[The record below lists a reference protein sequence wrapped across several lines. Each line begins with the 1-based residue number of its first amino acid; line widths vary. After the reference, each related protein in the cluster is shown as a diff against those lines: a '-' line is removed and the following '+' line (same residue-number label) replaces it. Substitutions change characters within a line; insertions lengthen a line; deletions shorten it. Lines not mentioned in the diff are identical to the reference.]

1 MFKNSYTSRFQ
12 FWSFLSAV
20 TVVFSSYFVKVSRKW
35 SEEASIFSK
44 LQVYENI
51 REGFFLFNIFKS
63 RSVFKPSQ
71 TSTLEVIA
79 KILDVSKS
87 FDYFF
92 KKLHLRCLDE
102 FCSFLLFY
110 TIAVK
115 TAIYC
120 PEFNLEKKCNK
131 PLIKGVTL
139 SRYTCS
145 LLIPT
150 KRGCCEKKSLRSNLL
165 TLNNKHLLANCFWT

>member
-1 MFKNSYTSRFQ
+1 MPSFKFSLWWISISLKLEYYCQYLCKKKFRQVDS
-12 FWSFLSAV
+12 W
-20 TVVFSSYFVKVSRKW
+20 VFTEQIHF
-35 SEEASIFSK
+35 
-44 LQVYENI
+44 
-51 REGFFLFNIFKS
+51 

-71 TSTLEVIA
+71 TSKMEVIA

-92 KKLHLRCLDE
+92 EKLHLRCLDE

-131 PLIKGVTL
+131 PLIKGVTHFSIYL
-139 SRYTCS
+139 FIVNTNKTRM
-145 LLIPT
+145 
-150 KRGCCEKKSLRSNLL
+150 LREEIIYV
-165 TLNNKHLLANCFWT
+165 